1 MTQTGLGHYDEQGN
15 ACLTFHL
22 RGVRHEPPGVE
33 YTGIID
39 TGFTGFVQLPL
50 SAAIALALPLEGT
63 TSVRLADGSTAARLT
78 ARAEATLFGESA
90 LGVVIIDFH
99 SQEILIG
106 MDFLRRFDR
115 GLVVSRHV
123 VGLVPESVLAQP
135 APDSEPAHEEVPTG
149 NTDRE
154 PT

>member
-1 MTQTGLGHYDEQGN
+1 MTQTGLGHYDDRGN
-15 ACLTFHL
+15 ACVTFHL

-63 TSVRLADGSTAARLT
+63 TSVRLADGSTAVKLT
-78 ARAEATLFGESA
+78 AQAEATLFEESVI
-90 LGVVIIDFH
+90 GTVIIEFH
-99 SQEILIG
+99 SPEILIG

-115 GLVVSRHV
+115 GLVVSREV
-123 VGLVPESVLAQP
+123 VGLVPESQIRP
-135 APDSEPAHEEVPTG
+135 AERDQEDSEA
-149 NTDRE
+149 E
-154 PT
+154 PGGDAGHGST